1 MKKLTAAFVKH
12 VRHGGK
18 NGPDKY
24 GDVHGLILRVL
35 PTGSKQWIW
44 RGTIRGR
51 RVDLGMGG
59 YPYVTLAE
67 ARQEA
72 FDNRRLARKGGDP
85 LAMKRRARVPTFA
98 EAVEKV
104 IPIYR
109 GGWKSG
115 STSEKRWR
123 ATLET
128 YAYPRLGRMS
138 VEDITT
144 ADVMAILMP
153 MWNEKRVTASRL
165 RHRIGAVMKW
175 AIAKGYRTDNPAGD
189 AITSALPK
197 KGKRVKHQRAL
208 PHGEVGAA
216 ILQIREC
223 PVWKGAKL
231 AVEFLILTA
240 VRSGEARG
248 ARWDEID
255 LQAATWT
262 IPGARMKTGRE
273 HRVPLS
279 GRALEVLREARGLQ
293 GDAGGLV
300 FPSARGKS
308 VMTVSTLSRSL
319 RMIGVDGTLHG
330 MRSAFRDWC
339 AETGQP
345 SEAAEAALA
354 HIVRNK
360 VEAAYR
366 RTDLV
371 ERRRELMDS
380 WAEYLSAGGRPDV

>member
-12 VRHGGK
+12 VRHSGK

-24 GDVHGLILRVL
+24 GDEHGLMLRVL

-44 RGTIRGR
+44 RGTIRRR
-51 RVDLGMGG
+51 RVDLGLGG

-72 FDNRRLARKGGDP
+72 FDNRRLARSGGDP
-85 LAMKRRARVPTFA
+85 VSVMRRAQVPTFA

-109 GGWKSG
+109 GGWKPG

-123 ATLET
+123 VTLET
-128 YAYPRLGRMS
+128 YAYPRLGRMA
-138 VEDITT
+138 VDDITT

-153 MWNEKRVTASRL
+153 MWNEKRVTAGRL

-197 KGKRVKHQRAL
+197 NGKRVKHQRAL
-208 PHGEVGAA
+208 PHAEVGAA
-216 ILQIREC
+216 ILKIREC
-223 PVWKGAKL
+223 PVWQGAKF

-240 VRSGEARG
+240 ARSGEARG

-279 GRALEVLREARGLQ
+279 ARALEVLREARALQ
-293 GDAGGLV
+293 DDRPGLV

-319 RMIGVDGTLHG
+319 RLIGVDGTLHG

-339 AETGQP
+339 AEMGQP
-345 SEAAEAALA
+345 SEVAEAALA

-366 RTDLV
+366 RTDLF
-371 ERRRELMDS
+371 ERRRELMNA
-380 WAEYLSAGGRPDV
+380 WAEYLSAGS